1 MEVTVK
7 RPTMLVEAILRQA
20 EMDLDLSVER
30 DVATMRRRCKH
41 EGLSFLTITLPLLSD
56 SLERGLEAG
65 RFSCPT
71 NFSSHGS
78 LPRFLGGFF
87 KRVFTLDGTLRTD
100 SCPDAVFFIRQVCR
114 FFKKLKLECS
124 DSRNR
129 EAIQHFVDVEGD
141 LRAMTSQVERKDE
154 ILDKISGIIWSQVFP
169 EIDPIN
175 LICHHGPGATAE
187 HYALNERQQIRYWNQ
202 RSEHTFPS
210 DLHCY
215 PNFGLAAQ
223 ASGIWESSS
232 EPQSLNYLELKE
244 EIPVRVVFVPK
255 TQTSPRV
262 IAIEPSHV
270 QFKQQSVKDYV
281 YWMLESHA
289 LTKHSIRFA
298 RQDVNQK
305 LAYSSSID
313 RRLATLDLKDAS
325 DRVHLHLVQRIFK
338 TSGLLPFLEDARSLH
353 ATLPDGRNMVLFK
366 YASMGSALCFPVEAM
381 VFYTLIQ
388 SAMHQVDG
396 RIPCSQSIEQ
406 YSKSIDIY
414 GDDIIVPVEYTDAV
428 VHYLESYALKVNV
441 GKSFT
446 KGNFRESCGADFFKG
461 VAVNPVYARQT
472 PHDDVRRWGPEHV
485 MSWVASADLFYMRGM
500 WVVAQAIRDMVHRV
514 VRRPIPL
521 SREHGPGLYY
531 FSYIQSTDL
540 RYDVQLH
547 GWKQKRIQYQP
558 TKKKDNIDGD
568 ELACLNLWGIGSS
581 RLQRNQDRD
590 IGPNPA
596 RYRNRYQHT
605 FSSANGR
612 KSLDAGFNYPAPTR
626 LVGSSARCVS
636 TFENR
641 TNDAGLCAEG
651 LQELQVSDGQAEL
664 NVPSVSSMACSCGT
678 ICACSNASRERSRSE
693 GGTPISDYCLT
704 EAIQRDP
711 LYYLA
716 GDISGINFLTS
727 TKRGAFKSKR
737 RWVSLAG

>member
-1 MEVTVK
+1 MK
-7 RPTMLVEAILRQA
+7 RPTMLVEAILAQA
-20 EMDLDLSVER
+20 SLDLDLSVER
-30 DVATMRRRCKH
+30 DVVTLRRRIEH
-41 EGLSFLTITLPLLSD
+41 EGFSFLTIILPMLSD
-56 SLERGLEAG
+56 SLEQGLEHG
-65 RFSCPT
+65 LFSCPT
-71 NFSSHGS
+71 NFRRRGR
-78 LPRFLGGFF
+78 LPVFLQGFF
-87 KRVFTLDGTLRTD
+87 KRVFDLDGNLLD
-100 SCPDAVFFIRQVCR
+100 DACPISVFYIRQICR
-114 FFKKLKLECS
+114 FFKKTKDSCS

-129 EAIQHFVDVEGD
+129 AAIQHFVDVEGE
-141 LRAMTSQVERKDE
+141 LRHVTPLIERKD
-154 ILDKISGIIWSQVFP
+154 IFLDKVSGIIWSQVFP
-169 EIDPIN
+169 EIDYVR
-175 LICHHGPGATAE
+175 LVCHHGPGYTADKLSSNGR
-187 HYALNERQQIRYWNQ
+187 YRIRNWNQ
-202 RSEHTFPS
+202 RSEFLFPS

-215 PNFGLAAQ
+215 PNYGIAASVGL
-223 ASGIWESSS
+223 GIRVEND
-232 EPQSLNYLELKE
+232 EPLGPNYLRLRE
-244 EIPVRVVFVPK
+244 EMPVRVVFVPK
-255 TQTSPRV
+255 TQTTPRV

-270 QFKQQSVKDYV
+270 QYMQQSVKDYV
-281 YWMLESHA
+281 YEVLESHR
-289 LTKHSIRFA
+289 LTKRSIRFS
-298 RQDVNQK
+298 RQDVNQS
-305 LAYSSSID
+305 LAYRGSID
-313 RRLATLDLKDAS
+313 KRTSTLDLKDAS

-338 TSGLLPFLEDARSLH
+338 NSDLLQYLEDARSLH
-353 ATLPDGRNMVLFK
+353 ATLPDGRNLVLFK

-693 GGTPISDYCLT
+693 SGTPISDYCLT